1 MSDLAGVIDHRLLTA
16 VTQAPSHEPK
26 LLYIEHELDQM
37 FGNYD
42 WTKSFSTPQR
52 LVYDEAITSEILI
65 AIHHW
70 LRRQCADITNITL
83 VTTHHLGIASWWKQY
98 CSVMGQQSFSIQ
110 ERLFTHADRF
120 RQRWFDNITELPK
133 RDWFANSKKIEQ
145 VFSYYGGT
153 YATPERQ
160 YLVLTLLELSK
171 VGSIDYLGKFE
182 SKDTVTAYSENINY
196 YLDQAEIDQINELF
210 DRHVSPSGTL
220 VQQNMP
226 APGIKNEPIGYQ
238 GIQWYT
244 DSTCFASVV
253 RETVVDDR
261 YSCVTEKTLRAFLH
275 HMVVIP
281 VTFQGVKELERM
293 GFWFPHDIFDY
304 SYQTESRF
312 AYRTKH
318 MINSIKQL
326 IANLSIS
333 DMQQY
338 YNDNIDKFHANA
350 KLVHIY
356 INDYTINK
364 EQL

>member
-1 MSDLAGVIDHRLLTA
+1 
-16 VTQAPSHEPK
+16 
-26 LLYIEHELDQM
+26 
-37 FGNYD
+37 
-42 WTKSFSTPQR
+42 
-52 LVYDEAITSEILI
+52 
-65 AIHHW
+65 
-70 LRRQCADITNITL
+70 
-83 VTTHHLGIASWWKQY
+83 
-98 CSVMGQQSFSIQ
+98 
-110 ERLFTHADRF
+110 LFTHADRF

-160 YLVLTLLELSK
+160 YLVLTLLELSE

-182 SKDTVTAYSENINY
+182 TKDTVTAYSENINY

-226 APGIKNEPIGYQ
+226 GPGIKNEPIGYQ

-281 VTFQGVKELERM
+281 VTFQGVKELEHM

-326 IANLSIS
+326 IANLSIGN
-333 DMQQY
+333 MQQY